1 MGISQNSE
9 MMGCWIVVALKLS
22 TREKGAIWGVFLSWR
37 STLGLAGGTSL
48 INAVCEAIAKKYL
61 SHRPVPNELSTLS
74 HLL

>member
-1 MGISQNSE
+1 MGISKNSE

-22 TREKGAIWGVFLSWR
+22 TRENGPLGSICSRLGA
-37 STLGLAGGTSL
+37 LGLAGGTGL

-61 SHRPVPNELSTLS
+61 NHRPVPNELSTLS